1 MSVEQERLFASHQTT
16 NIEIGAGN
24 HSLCSAQKHLNPA
37 IVLTCFL
44 SRTNWKG
51 PCGDQS
57 AGASQKKRI
66 AVVRT
71 ESVETKE
78 YESCQQNDVEVDR
91 DESLKKLSFVP
102 GAVSDSAGWREP
114 HWVTVQERA

>member
-1 MSVEQERLFASHQTT
+1 M
-16 NIEIGAGN
+16 
-24 HSLCSAQKHLNPA
+24 
-37 IVLTCFL
+37 
-44 SRTNWKG
+44 
-51 PCGDQS
+51 
-57 AGASQKKRI
+57 
-66 AVVRT
+66 VRT

-114 HWVTVQERA
+114 LTGSPYKNVPTVASAECSRPTRQDQRYFP